1 MVQIELVQKEIAE
14 LEKSASIIE
23 MGVKELITGAPKSS
37 KRHDKSGGG
46 YFYSYEWEELPKELE
61 PSQQNLT
68 RNYIAWYNSASLFIK
83 KYIPE
88 REAEFAAEYDGIL
101 KHIQLRCTAFSTESM
116 IADFVKNFEIQRS
129 ILLSIPSVT
138 HTKSLIST

>member
-1 MVQIELVQKEIAE
+1 MVQIELVQKEIVE

-23 MGVKELITGAPKSS
+23 MGVKELITKAPKSS
-37 KRHDKSGGG
+37 EQHKKAGGG
-46 YFYSYEWEELPKELE
+46 YFYSYEWSVLPKELE
-61 PSQQNLT
+61 PSQQGLT

-101 KHIQLRCTAFSTESM
+101 KHIQLRGTAFSTESM
-116 IADFVKNFEIQRS
+116 IADFAKNFEIQRS
-129 ILLSIPSVT
+129 ILLSISST
-138 HTKSLIST
+138 IHTKSLLST